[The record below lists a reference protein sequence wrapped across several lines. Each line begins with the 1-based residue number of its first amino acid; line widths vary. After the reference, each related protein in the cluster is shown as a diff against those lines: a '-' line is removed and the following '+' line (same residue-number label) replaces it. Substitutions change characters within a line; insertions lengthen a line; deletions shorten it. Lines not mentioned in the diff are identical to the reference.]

1 MQNVSGATAGSVKK
15 DNYLIPIIIIGV
27 LFFIFGFVTW
37 LNATLIPFLK
47 TACELTSFESYLVT
61 FAFYI
66 SYFVMA
72 LPSSVV
78 LKKTGFKNGMALGLL
93 IMAIGALIF
102 IPAAHTRTYTW
113 FLLGLFVQGTG
124 LAILQTASNP
134 YVTILGPIES
144 AAKRISIMGV
154 ANKFAGILSPIILG
168 SIVLTGIDKI
178 EKQLDGITDAAQRT
192 GILDTL
198 ASKVILPYAVM
209 AVVLVIMAVA
219 VKYSSLPEV
228 EAEEDEHS
236 DEKPVHN
243 SIFSFPYFWLGV
255 LTLFFYLGAEVVA
268 VDTLINYGKSLGFSI
283 DEAKF
288 FSSITLVA
296 MIVGY
301 FFGIIAIPK
310 YISQQKALKYF
321 AILGVAFTLVA
332 VFTTGF
338 TSVLFIAALGFAN
351 SIMWPAIW
359 PLAIDGL
366 GRYLKMGSAFM
377 IMAIAGGATI
387 PLLYGYLSGIPSIG
401 TTLAYSILI
410 PCYLIIF
417 YFATWGYKIGRAKI
431 KS

>member
-1 MQNVSGATAGSVKK
+1 MQNDSGVATGSVQKE
-15 DNYLIPIIIIGV
+15 NYLIPIIIIGV

-72 LPSSVV
+72 LPSSMV

-102 IPAAHTRTYTW
+102 IPAANTRTYTW

-178 EKQLDGITDAAQRT
+178 EKQLDGITDAALRT

-228 EAEEDEHS
+228 EAEEEEVTDEQPAH
-236 DEKPVHN
+236 K

-288 FSSITLVA
+288 FSSFTLIA

-321 AILGVAFTLVA
+321 ALLGTIFTLVA
-332 VFTTGF
+332 VTTSGF

-359 PLAIDGL
+359 PLSVDGL
-366 GRYLKMGSAFM
+366 GKYLKLGSAFM

-387 PLLYGYLSGIPSIG
+387 PLLYGYLSGISSIG
-401 TTLAYSILI
+401 STLAYSILI

-417 YFATWGYKIGRAKI
+417 YFATWGYKVGRKNVVN
-431 KS
+431 

>member
-1 MQNVSGATAGSVKK
+1 
-15 DNYLIPIIIIGV
+15 
-27 LFFIFGFVTW
+27 
-37 LNATLIPFLK
+37 
-47 TACELTSFESYLVT
+47 
-61 FAFYI
+61 
-66 SYFVMA
+66 MA
-72 LPSSVV
+72 V
-78 LKKTGFKNGMALGLL
+78 
-93 IMAIGALIF
+93 GALIF
-102 IPAAHTRTYTW
+102 IPAANTRTYTW

-178 EKQLDGITDAAQRT
+178 EKQLEEITDAAARAT
-192 GILDTL
+192 LLDDL
-198 ASKVILPYAVM
+198 AARVIWPYIIM
-209 AVVLVIMAVA
+209 AVVLVIMALA

-228 EAEEDEHS
+228 EAEEEEHS
-236 DEKPVHN
+236 DDEPVRS

-255 LTLFFYLGAEVVA
+255 ITLFFYLGAEVIA
-268 VDTLINYGKSLGFSI
+268 VDTLINYGKSLGFGI

-288 FSSITLVA
+288 FSSFTLIA

-310 YISQQKALKYF
+310 YISQQNALKYF
-321 AILGVAFTLVA
+321 ALLGTLFTVIA
-332 VFTTGF
+332 VFTTGY

-366 GRYLKMGSAFM
+366 GKYLKLGSAFM

-387 PLLYGYLSGIPSIG
+387 PLLYGYLSGLPSIG
-401 TTLAYSILI
+401 STLAYAILI

-417 YFATWGYKIGRAKI
+417 YFATAGYKVGRK
-431 KS
+431 KG

>member
-1 MQNVSGATAGSVKK
+1 MGQSIESRKNYMVSIS
-15 DNYLIPIIIIGV
+15 IIGL

-37 LNATLIPFLK
+37 LNATLIPFLQ
-47 TACELTSFESYLVT
+47 TACELTAFESYLVT

-78 LKKTGFKNGMALGLL
+78 LKKTGFKKGMALGLL

-102 IPAAHTRTYTW
+102 IPAANTRTYTW

-168 SIVLTGIDKI
+168 SIVLTGID
-178 EKQLDGITDAAQRT
+178 ELESQLETITDTVAHSALLDDLAAR
-192 GILDTL
+192 
-198 ASKVILPYAVM
+198 AILPYIVM
-209 AVVLVIMAVA
+209 AIVLVILAIAVYFSA
-219 VKYSSLPEV
+219 LPEI
-228 EAEEDEHS
+228 EEEEEEHVV
-236 DEKPVHN
+236 DDQGN
-243 SIFSFPYFWLGV
+243 RSIFSYPYFWIGV
-255 LTLFFYLGAEVVA
+255 TALFFYLGAEVIA
-268 VDTLINYGKSLGFSI
+268 VDTLINYGKLLGFSMG
-283 DEAKF
+283 EAKF
-288 FSSITLVA
+288 FSSFTLIA

-310 YISQQKALKYF
+310 FISQQKALKYF
-321 AILGVAFTLVA
+321 AILGVVFSIIV

-338 TSVLFIAALGFAN
+338 TSVLFVAALGFAN

-359 PLAIDGL
+359 PLSIDGL
-366 GRYLKMGSAFM
+366 GKHIKLGSAFL

-387 PLLYGYLSGIPSIG
+387 PLLYGYLSDLSSVGS
-401 TTLAYSILI
+401 TYAYVILI

-417 YFATWGYKIGRAKI
+417 YFASYGFKVGKKI
-431 KS
+431 S